1 MIVEKKV
8 VTNLTKCYSLAQL
21 TYQGQDAYLV
31 ASEKQFPCLVISRE
45 GEILDK
51 VWDGPGGVMT
61 MEPLPGQEGVFL
73 ATHRFYSPNDSKDA
87 SIVLAKHTPEGW
99 TVKTLC
105 RLPFVHRFGL
115 LQRDGQTYI
124 VAATLKSDH
133 QFKEDWTCPGR
144 IWVGKLPED
153 LDAVDEDHPLQLC
166 PLVSGLMRNH
176 GFFKYTCDGVAVC
189 LVGTENGIY
198 RVTPPAQD
206 GQWQAECILNIP
218 TSDMLL
224 ADFDGDGEKEM
235 LVLAPFHGAGLSVYK
250 QGVGGW
256 EKVFEAPQP
265 LEFLHALA
273 PGKLG
278 GQEVAVIGH
287 RKADR
292 DLIMVSCDDQGYR
305 LDVLDHDVGPA
316 NVLCRAA
323 GEDLFV
329 LSANRETDEVAMYLV
344 KK

>member
-1 MIVEKKV
+1 MV
-8 VTNLTKCYSLAQL
+8 VGRAFGL
-21 TYQGQDAYLV
+21 
-31 ASEKQFPCLVISRE
+31 
-45 GEILDK
+45 
-51 VWDGPGGVMT
+51 
-61 MEPLPGQEGVFL
+61 PLLRP
-73 ATHRFYSPNDSKDA
+73 
-87 SIVLAKHTPEGW
+87 
-99 TVKTLC
+99 LC

-153 LDAVDEDHPLQLC
+153 LDSVDEAHPLELI

-176 GFFKYTCDGVAVC
+176 GFFKYECDGVAAC

-198 RVTPPAQD
+198 RVTPPAAD
-206 GQWQAECILNIP
+206 GQWQTECILNIP

-250 QGVGGW
+250 QGAAGW

-265 LEFLHALA
+265 LDFLHALA
-273 PGKLG
+273 AGSLA

-287 RKADR
+287 RKAGR
-292 DLIMVSCDDQGYR
+292 DLIMVSCDAQGYR
-305 LDVLDHDVGPA
+305 LDVLDHDIGPA

-323 GEDLFV
+323 GEDLWI